1 MYAIFR
7 KARRHS
13 LPVDI
18 QLKLFD
24 SLVLPILLY
33 CCEIWGFEKFEDI
46 EQVHLTLCKTILC
59 VKKSTPN
66 VMIYGEL
73 GRFSLK
79 YKIYSRI
86 INYWKRNIVSNEQRL
101 SVITYKFLFSM
112 YKNHIF
118 ISRWIVNVKNILD
131 FAGFDYIWL
140 RQFDSN
146 INRKWISQMIKQ
158 CYCDMHIYMS
168 GINSLKRHQNQL
180 FIDYLKLNIYM
191 SHI

>member
-1 MYAIFR
+1 
-7 KARRHS
+7 
-13 LPVDI
+13 
-18 QLKLFD
+18 
-24 SLVLPILLY
+24 
-33 CCEIWGFEKFEDI
+33 
-46 EQVHLTLCKTILC
+46 
-59 VKKSTPN
+59 
-66 VMIYGEL
+66 MIYGEF
-73 GRFSLK
+73 GRFPLK
-79 YKIYSRI
+79 YNIYSKI
-86 INYWKRNIVSNEQRL
+86 INYWKRNIESNEQTL

-131 FAGFDYIWL
+131 FAGLGYIWL

-168 GINSLKRHQNQL
+168 GIISLKRHQNQL